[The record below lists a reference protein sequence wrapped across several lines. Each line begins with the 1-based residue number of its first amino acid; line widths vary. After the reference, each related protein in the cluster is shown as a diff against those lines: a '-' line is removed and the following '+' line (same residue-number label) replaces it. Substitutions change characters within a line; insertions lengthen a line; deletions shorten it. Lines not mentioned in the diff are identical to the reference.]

1 MNLRSVIQRIEAQGI
16 RMIPNGDKLKLRGNI
31 DSLSPEQMAWLKE
44 HKAELLAALRA
55 ANDAEAMPDDWRQT
69 PGGYWELWEGGR
81 CVTVQ
86 TFHPETGDRCEYAP
100 PAPNPLGRTAG
111 KARIERLAQELGTD
125 AGELLEWFADDL
137 EHLARMR

>member
-1 MNLRSVIQRIEAQGI
+1 MINAKQVIRRFEAQGV

-44 HKAELLAALRA
+44 HKAELLAALR
-55 ANDAEAMPDDWRQT
+55 
-69 PGGYWELWEGGR
+69 
-81 CVTVQ
+81 V
-86 TFHPETGDRCEYAP
+86 
-100 PAPNPLGRTAG
+100 
-111 KARIERLAQELGTD
+111 ERLAQELGTD